1 MLEDEEEPGVTMNTA
16 HVWQELLQI
25 LTEEV
30 GSRTVET
37 WFKAIT
43 FSQWDSATKTVYVT
57 APNTFVRDWVASQYT
72 ELLKTHLSRLINE
85 KVSLLFLD
93 GSANKE
99 HVIQKPTVFKAVTKP
114 LRKQTTALQTR
125 YEFESFITGDH
136 NAVAVAAAQAV
147 SEQPGTLYNP
157 FFICA
162 GSGMGKTHLLQAIGN
177 RIKKAQ
183 PKARI
188 VYQSGDRFVHE
199 FVNAIRFDKIK
210 NFEARYNDADVLLI
224 DDIQLL
230 SHKEQTQEAF
240 FHIFNALYEKGKQ
253 IIISSDTLPDDIEG
267 ISARLRSRLNGS
279 LIADIQPPSLTTK
292 VAILQKKALQQK
304 APIKE
309 EVARVIASRGSSN
322 VRELEGLLIR
332 VLAFA
337 ALTSQALSV
346 DLAHKV
352 LSRTQIESKRQA
364 PLDLPKVAEVVVKQ
378 FKVNVTDLRS
388 SKRQKN
394 LVLARHTAMYCMK
407 KYTDYSLRD
416 IATYWCRKD
425 HSTVIHA
432 VAKVELLREDEGY
445 NRMLQEIERALGR

>member
-1 MLEDEEEPGVTMNTA
+1 MNKV

-30 GSRTVET
+30 GSRAVET

-43 FSQWDSATKTVYVT
+43 FSQYDAATKTVYVT
-57 APNTFVRDWVASQYT
+57 APNTFVRDWVASQYRDI
-72 ELLKTHLSRLINE
+72 LKTHLSRLINE
-85 KVSLLFLD
+85 KISLLFLD
-93 GSANKE
+93 SSAQKE
-99 HVIQKPTVFKAVTKP
+99 HTFKEPAVVKTVTKAV
-114 LRKQTTALQTR
+114 RKQTTTLQSR

-136 NAVAVAAAQAV
+136 NSVAVAAAQAV

-162 GSGMGKTHLLQAIGN
+162 GSGMGKTHLLHAIGN
-177 RIKKAQ
+177 SIKKSQ
-183 PKARI
+183 PQARVI
-188 VYQSGDRFVHE
+188 YQTGDRFVHE

-210 NFEARYNDADVLLI
+210 NFEARYNEVDVLLI

-253 IIISSDTLPDDIEG
+253 IILSADVLPDNIEG

-279 LIADIQPPSLTTK
+279 LITDIQPPSLSTK
-292 VAILQKKALQQK
+292 IAILQKKALLQK

-309 EVARVIASRGSSN
+309 EVARYIASKGSSN

-337 ALTSQALSV
+337 TLTSQALSV

-352 LSRTQIESKRQA
+352 LKRTQIEQRQEIA
-364 PLDLPKVAEVVVKQ
+364 RDLPSVAHVVVKQ
-378 FKVNVTDLRS
+378 FNVGVTELRS
-388 SKRQKN
+388 GKRHKN
-394 LVLARHTAMYCMK
+394 IVQARHAAMYCMK
-407 KYTDYSLRD
+407 KFTGYSLRD
-416 IATYWCRKD
+416 IAAYWCRKD

-432 VAKVELLREDEGY
+432 VAKVEALRAQDDHFNGLL
-445 NRMLQEIERALGR
+445 NEIERQLG

>member
-1 MLEDEEEPGVTMNTA
+1 MQIMNTA
-16 HVWQELLQI
+16 HVWQELLQT
-25 LTEEV
+25 LNEEV
-30 GSRTVET
+30 GSRAVET

-43 FSQWDSATKTVYVT
+43 FTQWDAATKTVYVT

-72 ELLKTHLSRLINE
+72 DLLKTHLSRLLNE
-85 KVSLLFLD
+85 TVSILFLD
-93 GSANKE
+93 GSANSERIVKE
-99 HVIQKPTVFKAVTKP
+99 PTLVKAVTQP
-114 LRKQTTALQTR
+114 IRKQTTTTLQTR
-125 YEFESFITGDH
+125 YEFDSFISGDH

-157 FFICA
+157 FYICA
-162 GSGMGKTHLLQAIGN
+162 GSGMGKTHLLHAIGN
-177 RIKKAQ
+177 RIKKIQ
-183 PKARI
+183 PKARV

-240 FHIFNALYEKGKQ
+240 YHIFNALYEKGKQ
-253 IIISSDTLPDDIEG
+253 IIITADTVPDDIEG
-267 ISARLRSRLNGS
+267 ISERLRSRLNGA
-279 LIADIQPPSLTTK
+279 LITDIQPPSLSTK
-292 VAILQKKALQQK
+292 VSILQKKALQQK

-309 EVARVIASRGSSN
+309 EVAWFIASRGSSN

-346 DLAHKV
+346 DLANKV
-352 LSRTQIESKRQA
+352 LSRTQIEHRKQA
-364 PLDLPKVAEVVVKQ
+364 PLNLAGIADVVVKK
-378 FKVNVTDLRS
+378 FNTSVTELRS

-394 LVLARHTAMYCMK
+394 LVQARHAAMYCMK
-407 KYTDYSLRD
+407 KYANFSLRE
-416 IATYWCRKD
+416 IASYWCRKD

-432 VAKVELLREDEGY
+432 VAKVEALRLEDEGF
-445 NRMLQEIERALGR
+445 NNVLQEIERELGRR

>member
-1 MLEDEEEPGVTMNTA
+1 MNTA
-16 HVWQELLQI
+16 HVWRELLQI
-25 LTEEV
+25 LNEEV
-30 GSRTVET
+30 GSRVVET
-37 WFKAIT
+37 WFKAIQ
-43 FSQWDSATKTVYVT
+43 FSQWDAATKTVYVT

-72 ELLKTHLSRLINE
+72 SLLKTHLSRLLNE

-93 GSANKE
+93 GSAMLERPAKE
-99 HVIQKPTVFKAVTKP
+99 RTLVKAVTPP
-114 LRKQTTALQTR
+114 LRKQTTTSLQTR
-125 YEFESFITGDH
+125 YEFDSFITGDH

-147 SEQPGTLYNP
+147 AEQPGVLYNP
-157 FFICA
+157 FFVCA

-177 RIKKAQ
+177 RIKQLQ

-210 NFEARYNDADVLLI
+210 KFEQRYNDADVLLL
-224 DDIQLL
+224 DDVQML

-253 IIISSDTLPDDIEG
+253 IIISADVLPDDIEG
-267 ISARLRSRLNGS
+267 LSARLRSRLNGS
-279 LIADIQPPSLTTK
+279 LITDIQPPSLTTK
-292 VAILQKKALQQK
+292 VAILQKKAVQQK

-309 EVARVIASRGSSN
+309 EVARYIASRGSSN

-337 ALTSQALSV
+337 ALTSQVLSV
-346 DLAHKV
+346 DLAQKV
-352 LSRTQIESKRQA
+352 LARTQIEDRHYT
-364 PLDLPKVAEVVVKQ
+364 PLDLPSIATTVTKH
-378 FKVNVTDLRS
+378 FNVSVTELRS

-394 LVLARHTAMYCMK
+394 LVLARHAAMYFMK
-407 KYTDYSLRD
+407 EYSDYSLRD
-416 IATYWCRKD
+416 IASYWCRKD

-432 VAKVELLREDEGY
+432 VAKVKKLRHTDEAFA
-445 NRMLQEIERALGR
+445 RAMKVIERELGRR